1 MKLHIITEYMCLSH
15 SSYSETFHCFAGA
28 AGESTG
34 YLQWI
39 CFTVCC
45 KNLTCCS
52 QLQTYLRLVAL
63 TLHVIKGYLHP
74 GKYKV
79 FTVSLFPCLLPHGTI
94 CVFLKIIEWPPKFTL
109 IKITMKTWR
118 RLVRCI
124 KNEWQLL
131 HWSLAIYTT
140 VTMHCENSLSKWSKR
155 RESEK
160 FNIRRE
166 QGFLHHFVTQLILIT
181 LKTETPAEG
190 RRSPKPLISKS
201 ECKPRCLSQVS
212 SEWWGISVLNNATFI
227 T

>member
-1 MKLHIITEYMCLSH
+1 MTS
-15 SSYSETFHCFAGA
+15 TP
-28 AGESTG
+28 ESTG

-74 GKYKV
+74 GKYRV
-79 FTVSLFPCLLPHGTI
+79 FTVSLFPCFLPHGTI

-124 KNEWQLL
+124 KNFASSPVWSEWQLL
-131 HWSLAIYTT
+131 HWPLAIYTT
-140 VTMHCENSLSKWSKR
+140 VTMHCENS
-155 RESEK
+155 
-160 FNIRRE
+160 
-166 QGFLHHFVTQLILIT
+166 
-181 LKTETPAEG
+181 
-190 RRSPKPLISKS
+190 
-201 ECKPRCLSQVS
+201 QVKHQ
-212 SEWWGISVLNNATFI
+212 ERTGISSPLCYSTNSHYYKDRDPCRGQKFSKTTDFQVRV
-227 T
+227 